1 MMYNNIVLNQSE
13 EALLMIAERL
23 KLARKRQKIT
33 QEKLAELANT
43 TKSTISNYENSYSS
57 PSADMILTLAEVLNT
72 TTDYLLGRTDQPDIE
87 NAEKKYNSIDEI
99 VKDKDMH
106 QWLFDLIEKNP
117 ESLERIKKLSEV
129 LQEEHKKEK

>member
-1 MMYNNIVLNQSE
+1 
-13 EALLMIAERL
+13 MIAERL

-57 PSADMILTLAEVLNT
+57 PSADMILTLAEVLHT

-87 NAEKKYNSIDEI
+87 IAEKKHNSIDDI
-99 VKDKDMH
+99 VKDKDLH

-129 LQEEHKKEK
+129 LQEENKKEQ